1 MKKIMDFFCRRSN
14 QLEPA
19 VNEPAEPEVNEPV
32 GTVESSTVEVPRT
45 KEEIILEYLQGPVTF
60 EDVVQFMAH
69 EANAYFDHESDIG
82 KCVCEA
88 LTLIGEKRAKECTSF
103 EEGSSVYNDELGPIT
118 RDTYYLR
125 GCVHLTRP
133 IYRRVNELAEQQ
145 RSMAE
150 QKMDLATLQKLLEDA
165 KKVEG
170 FWNFWVP
177 FRNSI
182 WTVVDKKLEEA
193 SNIDDMMEIYQE
205 AKDAKC
211 EIAIG
216 CVSEAIAEFL
226 SQNRL
231 CRKQ

>member
-1 MKKIMDFFCRRSN
+1 MKKIVDFFCRRSN
-14 QLEPA
+14 QLGPV
-19 VNEPAEPEVNEPV
+19 VNVPVESEVNESV
-32 GTVESSTVEVPRT
+32 DTVKSSTAEVPKI
-45 KEEIILEYLQGPVTF
+45 KEEVILEYLHGQVTF
-60 EDVVQFMAH
+60 DDVVQFMAR
-69 EANAYFDHESDIG
+69 EENAYFDHESDTG
-82 KCVCEA
+82 KLVCEA

-118 RDTYYLR
+118 RDTYHLR

-150 QKMDLATLQKLLEDA
+150 QKMDLAILQKLLEDA
-165 KKVEG
+165 KRVEG

-182 WTVVDKKLEEA
+182 WAVVDKKLEEA
-193 SNIDDMMEIYQE
+193 SDIDDMIEIYQE

-211 EIAIG
+211 EIARG

-231 CRKQ
+231 CRKH